1 MNKFEK
7 KLIRYIKFYKK
18 EIKINDYEEKLFSA
32 LKYVNYL
39 KESKLEIS
47 YKQVKNPKVSF
58 ITTIFNQ
65 ENYLSSF
72 IFSVQ
77 NQKLKEYELI
87 LVDDFSSD
95 NGTKIINKIKE
106 KDKRIKLIKNKK
118 NMGAFY
124 SRYIGQLNSKSQYII
139 FFDCDDFVMEKGIFK
154 SYNYIKKSNIDII
167 QFHTVRQ
174 DRNRIFISNVSY
186 SYKNIIYQPYLS
198 YVHYYNIKNKK
209 GAEYIY
215 ALWDK
220 LIKKDIA
227 NKAFKWIG
235 KQYLKEKIVM
245 HNDFII
251 LFSFLRNANSY
262 KYIDEIGYYYCN
274 TNKNSASNSWKKYA
288 QSNEMVHSLFTNIK
302 FLYER
307 TGNNYLD
314 KYICIYKIQKYY
326 SLSKKLYK
334 YLNDKE
340 ITFIIEVLNK
350 LIDSDYIL
358 IEDKSIIIMIK
369 TLIIK
374 KIETHED

>member
-1 MNKFEK
+1 
-7 KLIRYIKFYKK
+7 
-18 EIKINDYEEKLFSA
+18 
-32 LKYVNYL
+32 VNYL
-39 KESKLEIS
+39 KESKHEIF
-47 YKQVKNPKVSF
+47 YKKVKNTKVSF

-87 LVDDFSSD
+87 FVDDNSSD
-95 NGTKIINKIKE
+95 NGIKIINKIKE
-106 KDKRIKLIKNKK
+106 KDKRIKLIRNKINK
-118 NMGAFY
+118 GAFY
-124 SRYIGQLNSKSQYII
+124 SRYIGQLNSKSNYII
-139 FFDCDDFVMEKGIFK
+139 FFDCDDFVMEKGIFN
-154 SYNYIKKSNIDII
+154 SYNYIKKNNIDII

-209 GAEYIY
+209 GSEYIY

-220 LIKKDIA
+220 LIKKEIA

-235 KQYLKEKIVM
+235 EEYLKEKIIM

-274 TNKNSASNSWKKYA
+274 TNKNSASNSWKKYEN
-288 QSNEMVHSLFTNIK
+288 SNEIIHSLFTNIK

-326 SLSKKLYK
+326 SLSKQLYK

-340 ITFIIEVLNK
+340 LAFITKVLNK
-350 LIDSDYIL
+350 LIDSDYIS

-369 TLIIK
+369 TLILK

>member
-39 KESKLEIS
+39 KESKHEIF
-47 YKQVKNPKVSF
+47 YKKVKNTKVSF

-87 LVDDFSSD
+87 FVDDNSSD
-95 NGTKIINKIKE
+95 NGIKIINKIKE
-106 KDKRIKLIKNKK
+106 KDKRIKLIRNKINK
-118 NMGAFY
+118 GAFY
-124 SRYIGQLNSKSQYII
+124 SRYIGQLNSKSNYII
-139 FFDCDDFVMEKGIFK
+139 FFDCDDFVMEKGIFN
-154 SYNYIKKSNIDII
+154 SYNYIKKNNIDII

-274 TNKNSASNSWKKYA
+274 TNKNSASNSWKKYEN
-288 QSNEMVHSLFTNIK
+288 SNEIIHSLFTNIK

-326 SLSKKLYK
+326 SLSKQLYK

-340 ITFIIEVLNK
+340 LAFITKVLNK
-350 LIDSDYIL
+350 LIDSDYIS

-369 TLIIK
+369 TLILK